1 MLVLPR
7 TDPTQ
12 TIQVSFIQKVIRRQ
26 YTLIP
31 NSDDSLSEFSTSKQ
45 APPSLVIERLDKH
58 DRHLDKLDH
67 QFERIE
73 QKFDQ
78 KFEKFDQKFEK
89 VEASITELKLEVQ
102 KGFHNIESK
111 FQTILSQWLFRAAQL
126 VSSITFT
133 FLILSHLPA
142 IWTFS
147 RLGGLPPTKPLL
159 VLEAS
164 RGAPHQNQRLGGPP
178 LLV

>member
-1 MLVLPR
+1 LTLLYTKKCQAYVRCLGSPSPFAPDHPSFLFALPSLLLLILPR
-7 TDPTQ
+7 TDPTR

-31 NSDDSLSEFSTSKQ
+31 NSDDSPSESSTSNQ

-73 QKFDQ
+73 QM
-78 KFEKFDQKFEK
+78 FDQKFEK

-133 FLILSHLPA
+133 FLIL
-142 IWTFS
+142 
-147 RLGGLPPTKPLL
+147 
-159 VLEAS
+159 
-164 RGAPHQNQRLGGPP
+164 
-178 LLV
+178 